1 MRNFAA
7 FLGVI
12 VGANVG
18 WLFGTVVD
26 GYSAWLN
33 QVHPDHTYAYVMTFV
48 MASVFALALRSI
60 VSDLSK
66 RHAAA
71 ESKVERVAMKLERTR
86 ARTGRTPPAPSPAFQ
101 A

>member
-7 FLGVI
+7 FIGVAF
-12 VGANVG
+12 GGYVG

-26 GYSAWLN
+26 GFAAWLN

-60 VSDLSK
+60 VGDMTA
-66 RHAAA
+66 RRAAA
-71 ESKVERVAMKLERTR
+71 EANVEHAQAKIERKR
-86 ARTGRTPPAPSPAFQ
+86 AHGGKTPPAPFPAFQ
-101 A
+101 G

>member
-7 FLGVI
+7 FIGVVI
-12 VGANVG
+12 GGNIG

-26 GYSAWLN
+26 GFSAWIN
-33 QVHPDHTYAYVMTFV
+33 QASPDHTYSYVMTFV
-48 MASVFALALRSI
+48 MASVFGFALRQ
-60 VSDLSK
+60 VVGDLQA

-71 ESKVERVAMKLERTR
+71 EAKVERVETKTLRTR
-86 ARTGRTPPAPSPAFQ
+86 TSAGRTPPSSFPAFQ